1 MHLRILN
8 PCPMK
13 WDELTATGD
22 FGLRACEKCHKNVKD
37 LTGLEE
43 DEAIAY
49 VRAAQARGQRV
60 CGRAEVRNGRLVFI
74 AAAAAIMASVATVSG
89 CSAEP
94 GETGTGE
101 EQTPSSPAA
110 AAAPIPE
117 CEGGA
122 CEMHMMGD
130 VEIAQ

>member
-13 WDELTATGD
+13 WDELTGD
-22 FGLRACEKCHKNVKD
+22 GALRACEKCHKNVTD
-37 LTGLEE
+37 LTGLSEE
-43 DEAIAY
+43 SALAY

-60 CGRAEVRNGRLVFI
+60 CGRAEVREGRLVFV
-74 AAAAAIMASVATVSG
+74 AAAAVLLAGVASVAG

-94 GETGTGE
+94 GGPGATGE

-110 AAAPIPE
+110 AATPAPE

-122 CEMHMMGD
+122 CDYMLGD
-130 VEIAQ
+130 VQLVQ